1 MAHKR
6 ASMADVARIAGVS
19 AQTVS
24 RVVNASPRVDPA
36 TRARV
41 EEAMA
46 RSGYRIH
53 RAARALRTG
62 RSGTIGVVVSTLS
75 TVGNSLMLEAVTDA
89 AAARDHD
96 VAVVTL
102 GAGDA
107 AEALERLNEQ
117 GVDGVVV
124 INEASALVRSADLPT
139 ALRLVVVDSPPDDR
153 FAGVETDHAG
163 GAAAATAHL
172 LAHGHRTVAHIAGP
186 ESSYAAAE
194 RERGWRE
201 TLERAG
207 CPVGALVRGSWTSAS
222 GYDAAMTLLD
232 AGTLGTA
239 LFVANDQMALG
250 ALRALAEHGARVP
263 EDVSVVGFDDVDDA
277 TNYRPPLTTVRQHFD
292 RLGTQAVVALLDEVE
307 EGIEAGT
314 EAPTVSERTVMPASL
329 IVRGSTGPAPA

>member
-1 MAHKR
+1 
-6 ASMADVARIAGVS
+6 MADVARIAGVS

-36 TRARV
+36 TRTRV

-102 GAGDA
+102 GSGDA

-124 INEASALVRSADLPT
+124 INEASALVRSADLPSS
-139 ALRLVVVDSPPDDR
+139 LRLVVVDSAPDDR
-153 FAGVETDHAG
+153 FAGVETDHAA

-172 LAHGHRTVAHIAGP
+172 LDHGHGSVAHIAGP
-186 ESSYAAAE
+186 ASSYAAAE

-201 TLERAG
+201 SLERAG
-207 CPVGALVRGSWTSAS
+207 RPVGALVRGSWTSAS
-222 GYDAAMTLLD
+222 GYDAATALLD
-232 AGTLGTA
+232 ADTVGTA

-250 ALRALAEHGARVP
+250 ALRALAERGHRVP

-277 TNYRPPLTTVRQHFD
+277 ANYRPPLTTVRQHFD
-292 RLGTQAVVALLDEVE
+292 RLGAQAVIALLDGVE
-307 EGIEAGT
+307 GT
-314 EAPTVSERTVMPASL
+314 EGAPPTRTVMPAPL
-329 IVRGSTGPAPA
+329 VVRSSTGPVNPRLNPQLNPH